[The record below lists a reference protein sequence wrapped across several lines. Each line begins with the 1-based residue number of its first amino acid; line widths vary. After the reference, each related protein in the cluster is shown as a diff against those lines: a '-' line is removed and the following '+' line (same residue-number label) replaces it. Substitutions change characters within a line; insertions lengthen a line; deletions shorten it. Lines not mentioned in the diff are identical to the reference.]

1 MPHSAENRECTALS
15 FPTNHPLNTKVCSR
29 MWSKD
34 PLCFSSFWDMVYLHK
49 LPPQTVIGISRTFS
63 RHHQQTN
70 TEKEYTEVFETPSTK
85 KKEWKEYITN
95 AAAATRTDSHVG
107 LFGHSRCCC
116 VTWTVPECKDHSPV
130 TKDRLQGLS
139 SLQIFCKV
147 ELGFQPSILR
157 AAHCAKVHPGFSA
170 LWKLLSILKGSKLNG
185 HPTHPGPI

>member
-1 MPHSAENRECTALS
+1 MYCILLS
-15 FPTNHPLNTKVCSR
+15 NKPPTEHQGLLKNVIQRPIVLFFFLRHGLLAQTSTPNSDRNIPYVFKTPPTNKHWKR
-29 MWSKD
+29 IHW
-34 PLCFSSFWDMVYLHK
+34 SFWDTIY
-49 LPPQTVIGISRTFS
+49 
-63 RHHQQTN
+63 
-70 TEKEYTEVFETPSTK
+70 K
-85 KKEWKEYITN
+85 KKEWKEEYITN
-95 AAAATRTDSHVG
+95 AAAAARTDSHVG

-157 AAHCAKVHPGFSA
+157 AAHCAKVHPGFTA
-170 LWKLLSILKGSKLNG
+170 LWKLLSILKGSKLNC